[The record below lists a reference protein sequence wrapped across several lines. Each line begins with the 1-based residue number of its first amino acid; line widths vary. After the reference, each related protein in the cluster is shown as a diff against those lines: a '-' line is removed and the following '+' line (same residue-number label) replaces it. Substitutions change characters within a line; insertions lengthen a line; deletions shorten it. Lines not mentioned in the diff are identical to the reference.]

1 MNPARLRAYF
11 YLTVVVLIWG
21 IAGPVIK
28 ITLNSGLAPDIFL
41 LYRFMFSA
49 IAAAIM
55 FAFSNFKI
63 VKDPKDWILIT
74 TYSILNSTIALGLL
88 FWGTAKTT
96 LLDMSLISIL
106 GPLVTIGLAY
116 FFLKDRITGREK
128 VGTLVALIG
137 SLVILI
143 EPIEMQQKDGRLFGN
158 ILILAS
164 VITGSIAG
172 LLTKELLRKGYDAVK
187 LANISFLTGFLTMIP
202 ISLMLHP
209 LPQIIN
215 TFLTGS
221 PLFFFGILYM
231 ALLSGTLA
239 YILNNLGLRSIEL
252 SEAALFSYLYPIMSA
267 ILAIILLGDKITLP
281 IVAGSL
287 FTLAGV
293 FLAEYKTIVP
303 RQ

>member
-1 MNPARLRAYF
+1 VNPIRLRAYF

-28 ITLNSGLAPDIFL
+28 ITLNAGLPPDLFL

-49 IAAAIM
+49 IAATVM
-55 FAFSNFKI
+55 FALSGFKFI
-63 VKDPKDWILIT
+63 KDPKDWVLVI
-74 TYSILNSTIALGLL
+74 TYSILNSTTALGLL

-106 GPLVTIGLAY
+106 GPLVTIALAY
-116 FFLKDRITGREK
+116 YFLKDHITGREK
-128 VGTLVALIG
+128 FGTLVALVG

-143 EPIEMQQKDGRLFGN
+143 EPIETQQKDGRLFGN

-164 VITGSIAG
+164 VIAGSIAG
-172 LLTKELLRKGYDAVK
+172 LLAKELLRKGYDAVR
-187 LANISFLTGFLTMIP
+187 LANISFLIGFLTMIP
-202 ISLMLHP
+202 ISLTLHP
-209 LPQIIN
+209 LPQMIN

-252 SEAALFSYLYPIMSA
+252 SEAALFSYLYPIISA
-267 ILAIILLGDKITLP
+267 VLAIILLGDKITIP
-281 IVAGSL
+281 IVIGSL